1 MARAGRP
8 PAPLARDLHILPL
21 IASDSPLVKLL
32 ADKAKERERVYAGRE
47 QAAPSPA
54 DQLQLDPRHLAY
66 ILNTSFWASLRYEEG
81 RPARCA
87 MTIADRTVPGGL
99 RFGEP
104 IMVTQESI
112 VRLSPALGQ
121 ALAAVELSPDGMPQI
136 WGLLEAPPLWQPVF
150 RIFGPGYLVVS
161 QDKEV
166 IGMIRGGET
175 HLIKSGPYSLMSV
188 VGSILD
194 PTSSPPSPDVI
205 SRGEHLLKI
214 AATLHRHGKG
224 GTILV
229 VPPTSGSWPDS
240 VRLRYSLD
248 ARSAS
253 STRARLEDL
262 DESLGE
268 RAEHRHRASGSAA
281 TGAFLIPMKTKPRSA
296 LSDLSHRL
304 LVQIGQLSATEG
316 AVVLG
321 NDLSIFGFGA
331 DLNPADEDCTLSV
344 VDSVTGVAE
353 HARWAASLGNGRY
366 ARAARFVNQFPDC
379 LAFVSSPEGGLMLL
393 AWVTH
398 GRPLTALTRLEEL
411 LVEY

>member
-1 MARAGRP
+1 MK
-8 PAPLARDLHILPL
+8 
-21 IASDSPLVKLL
+21 VL
-32 ADKAKERERVYAGRE
+32 ADKAKERERLYAGRE
-47 QAAPSPA
+47 RGPPSAA

-66 ILNTSFWASLRYEEG
+66 ILNTSFWASLRHEEG
-81 RPARCA
+81 RPARGA

-112 VRLSPALGQ
+112 VRLAPALGQ
-121 ALAAVELSPDGMPQI
+121 ALAAVELSADGMPQI

-150 RIFGPGYLVVS
+150 RIAGPGYLVVS

-166 IGMIRGGET
+166 LGLIRGGET
-175 HLIKSGPYSLMSV
+175 HLIKGGPYSLMNV

-194 PTSSPPSPDVI
+194 PSSKPPSPDVI

-214 AATLHRHGKG
+214 AATLYRHGKE

-229 VPPTSGSWPDS
+229 VPPGSGTWSDS
-240 VRLRYSLD
+240 VRIRYSLD

-262 DESLGE
+262 DEPSAE
-268 RAEHRHRASGSAA
+268 RGDVRPRGSGSVPS
-281 TGAFLIPMKTKPRSA
+281 GAGFLIPMKTKPRSA

-304 LVQIGQLSATEG
+304 LVQIGQLSAAEG

-331 DLNPADEDCTLSV
+331 EIEPSGEDCTLSV
-344 VDSVTGVAE
+344 VDSVTGTVE
-353 HARWAASLGNGRY
+353 NGRSAASLGSSRH
-366 ARAARFVNQFPDC
+366 ATAARFVHQFPDC
-379 LAFVSSPEGGLMLL
+379 LAFVSSREGSLMLL

-398 GRPLTALTRLEEL
+398 GRPLTALTRLEDL
-411 LVEY
+411 LGEY